1 MAIVKS
7 AVKTVVAAN
16 SVPSVKKAV
25 AEAVIVAPKAVAEK
39 TATEKSPEGLTLKTV
54 ETGIISFKDGGS
66 ADILG
71 LITKLGFDRAKVIE
85 AGNKLKA
92 AGKGFLKSD
101 PAKKYAKMAG
111 IIKGL
116 QNRGYKM
123 PSAQ

>member
-1 MAIVKS
+1 MSVKS
-7 AVKTVVAAN
+7 AAKTVVATKSAA
-16 SVPSVKKAV
+16 VVKKAV
-25 AEAVIVAPKAVAEK
+25 AEAVIVAPKAVEAVPQK
-39 TATEKSPEGLTLKTV
+39 VAVDGLTLKTV
-54 ETGIISFKDGGS
+54 ETGVITFKDGGS

-116 QNRGYKM
+116 QNKGYKL